1 MSKQP
6 AKTKSGARSRTTSLP
21 SSVKGV
27 RKASARRKKRVPHG
41 QTVRFDFDSHGAH
54 AAYVDVQ
61 DESTRAAS
69 DLIAAAI
76 QQSWD
81 ELDED

>member
-1 MSKQP
+1 MTASSKSKRR
-6 AKTKSGARSRTTSLP
+6 AAP
-21 SSVKGV
+21 SKPV
-27 RKASARRKKRVPHG
+27 RKASAKRKRRAPAG
-41 QTVRFDFDSHGAH
+41 QTIRFDFDRHGAQ
-54 AAYVDVQ
+54 AAFVDVQ

-81 ELDED
+81 ALDDE

>member
-1 MSKQP
+1 MLDTHFGRGATMKIDSM
-6 AKTKSGARSRTTSLP
+6 AKSAKP
-21 SSVKGV
+21 KPI
-27 RKASARRKKRVPHG
+27 RKASARRKKRGVVG
-41 QTVRFDFDSHGAH
+41 QTIRFDFDSHGAQS
-54 AAYVDVQ
+54 AFVDVV
-61 DESTRAAS
+61 DESTRDAS